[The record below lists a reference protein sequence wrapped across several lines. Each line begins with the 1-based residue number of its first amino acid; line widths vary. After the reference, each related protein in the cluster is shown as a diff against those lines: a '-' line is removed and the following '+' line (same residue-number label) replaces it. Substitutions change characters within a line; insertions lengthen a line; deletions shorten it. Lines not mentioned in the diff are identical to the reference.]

1 MLTLSGSNKEPKLQL
16 TSDPCAVYLRDT
28 LEQNTH
34 GSRARLAACKRVME
48 VEKFRA
54 VMRQDTQNFN
64 ALSLM
69 TSIILED
76 NFVAV
81 KGVMKLRA
89 NLLFA

>member
-1 MLTLSGSNKEPKLQL
+1 MF
-16 TSDPCAVYLRDT
+16 LRVK

-34 GSRARLAACKRVME
+34 GSRARLVAGKHAMK

-64 ALSLM
+64 ALSLI
-69 TSIILED
+69 TFIILED